1 MIPHFL
7 GVDVSKS
14 KLDICLL
21 SQASEKPVLRCSISN
36 APSSIK
42 TFLAS
47 LKGYSLGLVCFE
59 ASGGYEFQALSLA
72 LAKNIAVVV
81 VDPKRVRDFKKAFGM
96 KAKTD
101 QIDAFAIALFAKTI
115 QPKPQQAK
123 TALQLEMK
131 ELARHYQSLTEQQ
144 VRLTNRLETAH
155 SKLVI
160 KDLKKLAKATEKAKE
175 RCLAQILSLVRS
187 TTQLNRFHE
196 ILTKQ
201 KGIGEQTACLLLALL
216 PELGHVNR
224 KQIAALAGLAPYD
237 NQSGKSDNRKR
248 IFGGRK
254 EIRTLLY
261 MPTIVGFCRDEDLK
275 RFRDRLKA
283 KGKPGR
289 VVITAVMRKMLVR
302 LNARVREEIESFVS
316 PSFAHT
322 CVDGGDSKD
331 SISVG
336 ILREQEVSPIK

>member
-1 MIPHFL
+1 MVTHFL
-7 GVDVSKS
+7 GLDVSKF

-21 SQASEKPVLRCSISN
+21 SQTSEKPVLKRSISN
-36 APSSIK
+36 TPSSIK
-42 TFLAS
+42 TFLTS
-47 LKGYSLGLVCFE
+47 LKSYNIGLVCFE

-72 LAKNIAVVV
+72 LAKKLPVVV
-81 VDPKRVRDFKKAFGM
+81 VDPKRVRDFKKAYGM

-101 QIDAFAIALFAKTI
+101 RIDAFAIALFAKVV

-131 ELARHYQSLTEQQ
+131 ELARHFQSLTEQR
-144 VRLTNRLETAH
+144 VRYSNRLETAH
-155 SKLVI
+155 SALVR
-160 KDLKKLAKATEKAKE
+160 KDLKKLIKATEKAKE
-175 RCLAQILSLVRS
+175 RCLKEMLRLIRS
-187 TTQLNRFHE
+187 SKKLTRFLE
-196 ILTKQ
+196 ILTEQ
-201 KGIGEQTACLLLALL
+201 KGVGEQTACLLLALL
-216 PELGHVNR
+216 PELGYVNR

-254 EIRTLLY
+254 EIRSLLY
-261 MPTIVGFCRDEDLK
+261 MPTICSSCRDEELK
-275 RFRDRLKA
+275 KFKERLKG

-289 VVITAVMRKMLVR
+289 VVITAVMRKLLVR

-331 SISVG
+331 LISVG
-336 ILREQEVSPIK
+336 ILSEPVRSPIK